1 MGRARLKFKGLNDE
15 WCAIMRCNT
24 ASTYC
29 ALLAGLWSDISF
41 FINDQTP
48 VGFSVIPAIKS
59 RYKFHDIP
67 FPLVPKLRP
76 TPYSAFCYFS
86 KLKNVII
93 EYNHL
98 LR

>member
-1 MGRARLKFKGLNDE
+1 
-15 WCAIMRCNT
+15 
-24 ASTYC
+24 
-29 ALLAGLWSDISF
+29 
-41 FINDQTP
+41 
-48 VGFSVIPAIKS
+48 
-59 RYKFHDIP
+59 
-67 FPLVPKLRP
+67 LRP